1 MRFAVGVWWLD
12 LLLFAGG
19 VFLLV
24 KGSDWFVEA
33 AAACARRF
41 GVSEF
46 VIGLTLV
53 SIGTSLPELAS
64 SVCASLQDSS
74 SFIIGNIVG
83 SNIANIAL
91 ILGAALVLGG
101 SMEFDRSCLRRD
113 LPILLAAGVLL
124 MLWFCGGW
132 DLPSGRG
139 FGRIGGAVFLAGC
152 VLYTALLCRQRGV
165 GGEAGED
172 DGASPMSAGRAAIF
186 VVLGLAMITAGA
198 RMMVDTV
205 VVTAQRW
212 GVDPLVISITVVA
225 VGTSLP
231 ELAVTISGV
240 LKKRNDIALGNI
252 VGSGIYN
259 LLLIIGC
266 CAAITPLRM
275 EHESGPA
282 ALAAMN
288 FIALLLWLFMIST
301 KRLRRRQGWVFLLL
315 YAGFVAW
322 STVFCR

>member
-1 MRFAVGVWWLD
+1 MTFAFGSWWAD
-12 LLLFAGG
+12 LPLFIAG

-24 KGSDWFVEA
+24 KGSDRFVDA
-33 AAACARRF
+33 AAALARRF

-64 SVCASLQDSS
+64 SVCASLQGASG
-74 SFIIGNIVG
+74 FIIGNIVG

-101 SMEFDRSCLRRD
+101 TMEFDRLCSRRD
-113 LPILLAAGVLL
+113 MPILLGAGVLL
-124 MLWFCGGW
+124 AVWFCGGW
-132 DLPSGRG
+132 DLPEGRG
-139 FGRIGGAVFLAGC
+139 FGRVGGALFLAGG
-152 VLYTALLCRQRGV
+152 VLYTLLLCKQRG
-165 GGEAGED
+165 GSAEESGSGEL
-172 DGASPMSAGRAAIF
+172 MSSGRAAALI
-186 VVLGLAMITAGA
+186 VLGLAMITAGA
-198 RMMVDTV
+198 RLMVDTV
-205 VVTAQRW
+205 VVTAHRW

-240 LKKRNDIALGNI
+240 LKKRSDIALGNI
-252 VGSGIYN
+252 IGSGIYN

-266 CAAITPLRM
+266 CAAIAPLCT
-275 EHESGPA
+275 EGHSSLT
-282 ALAAMN
+282 ALAVMN
-288 FIALLLWLFMIST
+288 FIALLLWIFMIAS
-301 KRLRRRQGWVFLLL
+301 KRLRRWHGWVFLLL

-322 STVFCR
+322 SAVFCR